1 MTEPRITDAYIAEQ
15 LALAEK
21 ATPGPWICFAY
32 MSGPAHSMTVWQAE
46 LPPGHG
52 PKAGGQVEITDA
64 ESHFV
69 AAARAGYPAVLR
81 ALAEALA
88 QVKVLREAL
97 VKAEEDMIW
106 MFGAWDGS
114 SADEE
119 PARPPAHANIA
130 ALHAALAA
138 APVEEVKDA

>member
-1 MTEPRITDAYIAEQ
+1 MTEPRITDAYIAKQ

-21 ATPGPWICFAY
+21 ATPVERSPSGALAY
-32 MSGPAHSMTVWQAE
+32 VDGNV
-46 LPPGHG
+46 
-52 PKAGGQVEITDA
+52 
-64 ESHFV
+64 HFV
-69 AAARAGYPAVLR
+69 QVGRPDMPPYPIDDEFLLAARTGYPAVLR

-119 PARPPAHANIA
+119 TARPHAHANIA